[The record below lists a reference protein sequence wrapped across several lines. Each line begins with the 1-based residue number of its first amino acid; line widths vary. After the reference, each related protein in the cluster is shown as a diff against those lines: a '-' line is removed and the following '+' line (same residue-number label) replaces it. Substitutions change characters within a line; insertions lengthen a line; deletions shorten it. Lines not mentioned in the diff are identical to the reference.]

1 MENGEEG
8 IFVYATRNPTGEV
21 LSVLL
26 EFHVAVAIACIRMN
40 YRKVFW
46 LVVAWR
52 RGGDTFGHGGGR
64 QSSTRGRRVG
74 FVAGTPGGGSI
85 HDKIRLSS
93 RGKQSRHQAPESDD
107 LRG

>member
-1 MENGEEG
+1 MENSEEG

-46 LVVAWR
+46 LVIAWR
-52 RGGDTFGHGGGR
+52 RGGDAFGHGGGR
-64 QSSTRGRRVG
+64 QSPARGGRVG
-74 FVAGTPGGGSI
+74 FMVGFV
-85 HDKIRLSS
+85 
-93 RGKQSRHQAPESDD
+93 
-107 LRG
+107 